1 MQPGNGC
8 HYSRAT
14 PASAPRAAAA
24 AINRHGLGQRRL
36 RPGQTASRVAS
47 FTRAQPRP
55 DQTRPSHR
63 QPPGR
68 HGLGLPVT
76 RSRDPERMRT
86 LFLYPEFPKTFWSYE
101 KILEL
106 VNRKVLLPPLGL
118 VTVAALLP
126 QHWEMKLVDRNVRE
140 VTDAEWDWAELVVIS
155 GMIVQKADMAVQIAK
170 AKSRG
175 LPVAVGGPFASSTP
189 DAPELEL
196 ADFKILDEGEITLP
210 MFIEAIER
218 GDSSGR
224 FSANGEKPDVT
235 ATPVPRFDLLEL
247 DAYDSMSVQFS
258 RGCPFQCEFCD
269 IIVLYGRKPRTKTP
283 EQLIAELQ
291 SLYDL
296 GWRRSIF
303 LVDDNFIGNKRN
315 AKLLL
320 PALKQWQI
328 ERNYPFSFATEASV
342 DLASDEEL
350 MQMMS
355 EARFDS
361 VFLGIET
368 PDEASLS
375 IAGKHQNTRSSL
387 EEAVDRI
394 NSYGIRVMAGFIIG
408 FDGEKS
414 GAGDRIVQFV
424 SRTGIPAAMMGMLQ
438 ALPNTGLWHRLEKEG
453 RLIQEKTDAKGVN
466 QTNLLNFVPTRP
478 IREIAN
484 EYVDAFCRLY
494 EPNAYIDR
502 VTHYYLKAGKPRWQ
516 QFAPKGVALGKAS
529 LPSWTDLRAL
539 AIVIWRQGIVRDTRW
554 RFWRSLLK
562 IARHNPEVFEQ
573 FLVTLAHN
581 EHFQE
586 YRGIVSREIQDQ
598 LAALPPDPP
607 TAPVSPNRELQPA

>member
-1 MQPGNGC
+1 
-8 HYSRAT
+8 
-14 PASAPRAAAA
+14 
-24 AINRHGLGQRRL
+24 
-36 RPGQTASRVAS
+36 
-47 FTRAQPRP
+47 
-55 DQTRPSHR
+55 
-63 QPPGR
+63 
-68 HGLGLPVT
+68 
-76 RSRDPERMRT
+76 MRT
-86 LFLYPEFPKTFWSYE
+86 LFVYPEFPKTFWSYE

-106 VNRKVLLPPLGL
+106 VNRKVLLPPLGM

-126 QHWEMKLVDRNVRE
+126 QHWPMKLVDRNVRE
-140 VTDAEWDWAELVVIS
+140 VSEAEWDWAELVVIS
-155 GMIVQKADMAVQIAK
+155 GMIVQKRDMAAQIAK
-170 AKSRG
+170 AKARG

-189 DAPELEL
+189 EAPELDL
-196 ADFKILDEGEITLP
+196 ADYKVLDEGEITLP
-210 MFIEAIER
+210 QFVEAIER
-218 GDSSGR
+218 GEPAGR

-235 ATPVPRFDLLEL
+235 STPIPRFDLLQL

-320 PALKQWQI
+320 PALKEWQI
-328 ERNYPFSFATEASV
+328 EHGYPFSLSTEASV

-350 MQMMS
+350 MAMMA
-355 EARFDS
+355 ECRFDS

-368 PDEASLS
+368 PDEASLET
-375 IAGKHQNTRSSL
+375 AKKLQNTRSSL
-387 EEAVDRI
+387 DESVDRI
-394 NSYGIRVMAGFIIG
+394 TSYGIRVMAGFIIG

-414 GAGDRIVQFV
+414 GAGSRIVEFV

-453 RLIQEKTDAKGVN
+453 RLIENKAAAKGVN

-478 IREIAN
+478 IRDIAN
-484 EYVDAFCRLY
+484 EYVDAFCQLY
-494 EPNAYIDR
+494 EPHAYIDR
-502 VTHYYLKAGKPRWQ
+502 VCSYYLKMGKPRWQ
-516 QFAPKGVALGKAS
+516 QFVPANLKKSS
-529 LPSWTDLRAL
+529 LPTWTDLRAL
-539 AIVIWRQGIVRDTRW
+539 LIVIWRQGIKRDTRW

-562 IARHNPEVFEQ
+562 VALGNPAVLEQ

-581 EHFQE
+581 EHFLE
-586 YRGIVSREIQDQ
+586 YRGVVTREIQDQ
-598 LAALPPDPP
+598 LAALPPEPP
-607 TAPVSPNRELQPA
+607 QTPQLANRELQPA

>member
-1 MQPGNGC
+1 
-8 HYSRAT
+8 
-14 PASAPRAAAA
+14 
-24 AINRHGLGQRRL
+24 
-36 RPGQTASRVAS
+36 
-47 FTRAQPRP
+47 
-55 DQTRPSHR
+55 
-63 QPPGR
+63 
-68 HGLGLPVT
+68 
-76 RSRDPERMRT
+76 
-86 LFLYPEFPKTFWSYE
+86 
-101 KILEL
+101 
-106 VNRKVLLPPLGL
+106 
-118 VTVAALLP
+118 
-126 QHWEMKLVDRNVRE
+126 
-140 VTDAEWDWAELVVIS
+140 
-155 GMIVQKADMAVQIAK
+155 MIVQKADMAAQIAK
-170 AKSRG
+170 AKQRG

-196 ADFKILDEGEITLP
+196 ADFKVLDEGEITLP

-235 ATPVPRFDLLEL
+235 GTPIPRFDLLEL

-291 SLYDL
+291 TLYDL

-328 ERNYPFSFATEASV
+328 ERGYPFSFSTEASV

-350 MQMMS
+350 MLMMA

-387 EEAVDRI
+387 EESVDRI
-394 NSYGIRVMAGFIIG
+394 TSYGIRVMAGFIIG
-408 FDGEKS
+408 FDGEKI
-414 GAGDRIVQFV
+414 GAGSRIVTFV

-478 IREIAN
+478 IRDIAN

-502 VTHYYLKAGKPRWQ
+502 VTHYYLKMGLPRWQ
-516 QFAPKGVALGKAS
+516 KYVTAAFGKPS
-529 LPSWTDLRAL
+529 LPAWSDVRAL
-539 AIVIWRQGIVRDTRW
+539 IIVVWRQGLKRDTRW

-562 IARHNPEVFEQ
+562 VARKNPGVLEQ
-573 FLVTLAHN
+573 FLVVLAHN
-581 EHFQE
+581 EHFLE
-586 YRGIVSREIQDQ
+586 YRSVVTREIQEQ
-598 LAALPPDPP
+598 LAALPPEPP
-607 TAPVSPNRELQPA
+607 QTPATAPRELQPA

>member
-1 MQPGNGC
+1 
-8 HYSRAT
+8 
-14 PASAPRAAAA
+14 
-24 AINRHGLGQRRL
+24 
-36 RPGQTASRVAS
+36 
-47 FTRAQPRP
+47 
-55 DQTRPSHR
+55 
-63 QPPGR
+63 
-68 HGLGLPVT
+68 
-76 RSRDPERMRT
+76 MRT
-86 LFLYPEFPKTFWSYE
+86 LFVYPEFPKTFWSYE

-126 QHWEMKLVDRNVRE
+126 QQWQMKLVDRNVRE
-140 VTDAEWDWAELVVIS
+140 VTEEEWNWAELVVIS
-155 GMIVQKADMAVQIAK
+155 GMIVQKSDMAVQIAK
-170 AKSRG
+170 AKERG

-189 DAPELEL
+189 DAPELNL
-196 ADFKILDEGEITLP
+196 ADFKVLDEGEITLP

-218 GDSSGR
+218 GDTNGR
-224 FSANGEKPDVT
+224 FSSNGEKPDVT
-235 ATPVPRFDLLEL
+235 STPVPRFDLLEL

-269 IIVLYGRKPRTKTP
+269 IIVLYGRKPRTKNP

-291 SLYDL
+291 ALYDL

-320 PALKQWQI
+320 PAMREWLS
-328 ERNYPFSFATEASV
+328 ERGYPFSFATEASV
-342 DLASDEEL
+342 DLAADEEL
-350 MQMMS
+350 LQLMA
-355 EARFDS
+355 ECRFES

-375 IAGKHQNTRSSL
+375 VAGKHQNTLSSL

-394 NSYGIRVMAGFIIG
+394 TSYGIRVMAGFIIG
-408 FDGEKS
+408 FDGEQA
-414 GAGDRIVQFV
+414 GAGDRIVRFV
-424 SRTGIPAAMMGMLQ
+424 SLTGIPAAMMGMLQ

-453 RLIQEKTDAKGVN
+453 RLIQEKADAKGVN

-484 EYVDAFCRLY
+484 EYVQAFCQLY

-502 VTHYYLKAGKPRWQ
+502 VTHYYLKMGKPRWHA
-516 QFAPKGVALGKAS
+516 FYKAEKSDQSS
-529 LPSWTDLRAL
+529 LPSLTDIRAL
-539 AIVIWRQGIVRDTRW
+539 SIVVWRQGFKRNTRF
-554 RFWRSLLK
+554 RFWKSLAI
-562 IARHNPEVFEQ
+562 IAMRNPKLLEQ
-573 FLVTLAHN
+573 FLVVLAHN

-586 YRGIVSREIQDQ
+586 YRGVVTKEIQDQ
-598 LAALPPDPP
+598 MAALPLEP
-607 TAPVSPNRELQPA
+607 AVSATETNSESNRELQTV

>member
-1 MQPGNGC
+1 
-8 HYSRAT
+8 
-14 PASAPRAAAA
+14 
-24 AINRHGLGQRRL
+24 
-36 RPGQTASRVAS
+36 
-47 FTRAQPRP
+47 
-55 DQTRPSHR
+55 
-63 QPPGR
+63 
-68 HGLGLPVT
+68 
-76 RSRDPERMRT
+76 MRT
-86 LFLYPEFPKTFWSYE
+86 LFVYPEFPKTFWSYE

-126 QHWEMKLVDRNVRE
+126 QQWQMKLVDRNVRE
-140 VTDAEWDWAELVVIS
+140 VTEEEWNWAELVVIS
-155 GMIVQKADMAVQIAK
+155 GMIVQKSDMAVQIAK
-170 AKSRG
+170 AKERG

-189 DAPELEL
+189 DAPELNL
-196 ADFKILDEGEITLP
+196 ADFKVLDEGEITLP

-218 GDSSGR
+218 GDTNGR
-224 FSANGEKPDVT
+224 FSSNGEKPDVT
-235 ATPVPRFDLLEL
+235 STPVPRFDLLEL

-269 IIVLYGRKPRTKTP
+269 IIVLYGRKPRTKNP

-291 SLYDL
+291 ALYDL

-320 PALKQWQI
+320 PAMREWLS
-328 ERNYPFSFATEASV
+328 ERGYPFSFATEASV
-342 DLASDEEL
+342 DLAADEEL
-350 MQMMS
+350 LQLMA
-355 EARFDS
+355 ECRFES

-375 IAGKHQNTRSSL
+375 VAGKHQNTRSSL

-394 NSYGIRVMAGFIIG
+394 TSYGIRVMAGFIIG
-408 FDGEKS
+408 FDGEQA
-414 GAGDRIVQFV
+414 GAGDRIVRFV
-424 SRTGIPAAMMGMLQ
+424 SLTGIPAAMMGMLQ

-453 RLIQEKTDAKGVN
+453 RLIQEKADAKGVN

-484 EYVDAFCRLY
+484 EYVQAFCQLY

-502 VTHYYLKAGKPRWQ
+502 VTHYYLKMGKPRWHA
-516 QFAPKGVALGKAS
+516 FYKAEKSDQSS
-529 LPSWTDLRAL
+529 LPSLTDIRAL
-539 AIVIWRQGIVRDTRW
+539 SIVVWRQGFKRNTRF
-554 RFWRSLLK
+554 RFWKSLAI
-562 IARHNPEVFEQ
+562 IAMRNPKLLEQ
-573 FLVTLAHN
+573 FLVVLAHN

-586 YRGIVSREIQDQ
+586 YRGVVTKEIQDQ
-598 LAALPPDPP
+598 MAALPLEP
-607 TAPVSPNRELQPA
+607 AVSATEANSESNRELQTV

>member
-1 MQPGNGC
+1 
-8 HYSRAT
+8 
-14 PASAPRAAAA
+14 
-24 AINRHGLGQRRL
+24 
-36 RPGQTASRVAS
+36 
-47 FTRAQPRP
+47 
-55 DQTRPSHR
+55 
-63 QPPGR
+63 
-68 HGLGLPVT
+68 
-76 RSRDPERMRT
+76 MRT
-86 LFLYPEFPKTFWSYE
+86 LFVYPEFPKTFWSYE

-126 QHWEMKLVDRNVRE
+126 QQWQMKLVDRNVRE
-140 VTDAEWDWAELVVIS
+140 VTEEEWNWAELVVIS
-155 GMIVQKADMAVQIAK
+155 GMIVQKSDMAVQIAK
-170 AKSRG
+170 AKERG

-189 DAPELEL
+189 DAPELNL
-196 ADFKILDEGEITLP
+196 ADFKVLDEGEITLP

-218 GDSSGR
+218 GDTNGR
-224 FSANGEKPDVT
+224 FSSNGEKPDVT
-235 ATPVPRFDLLEL
+235 STPVPRFDLLEL

-269 IIVLYGRKPRTKTP
+269 IIVLYGRKPRTKNP

-291 SLYDL
+291 ALYDL

-320 PALKQWQI
+320 PAMREWLS
-328 ERNYPFSFATEASV
+328 ERGYPFSFATEASV
-342 DLASDEEL
+342 DLAADEEL
-350 MQMMS
+350 LQLMA
-355 EARFDS
+355 ECRFES

-375 IAGKHQNTRSSL
+375 VAGKHQNTRSSL

-394 NSYGIRVMAGFIIG
+394 TSYGIRVMAGFIIG
-408 FDGEKS
+408 FDGEQA
-414 GAGDRIVQFV
+414 GAGDRIVRFV
-424 SRTGIPAAMMGMLQ
+424 SLTGIPAAMMGMLQ

-453 RLIQEKTDAKGVN
+453 RLIQEKADAKGVN

-484 EYVDAFCRLY
+484 EYVQAFCQLY

-502 VTHYYLKAGKPRWQ
+502 VTHYYLKMGKPRWHA
-516 QFAPKGVALGKAS
+516 FYKADKSDQSS
-529 LPSWTDLRAL
+529 LPSLTDIRAL
-539 AIVIWRQGIVRDTRW
+539 SIVVWRQGFKRNTRF
-554 RFWRSLLK
+554 RFWKSLAI
-562 IARHNPEVFEQ
+562 IAMRNPKLLEQ
-573 FLVTLAHN
+573 FLVVLAHN

-586 YRGIVSREIQDQ
+586 YRGVVTKEIQDQ
-598 LAALPPDPP
+598 MAALPLEP
-607 TAPVSPNRELQPA
+607 AVSATETNSESNRELQTV